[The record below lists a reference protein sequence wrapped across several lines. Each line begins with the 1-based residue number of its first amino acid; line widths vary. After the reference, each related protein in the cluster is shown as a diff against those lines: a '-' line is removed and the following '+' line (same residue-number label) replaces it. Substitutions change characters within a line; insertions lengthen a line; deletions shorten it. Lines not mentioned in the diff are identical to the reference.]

1 MGTRSASRASRTTSK
16 EKKDETQGLGLR
28 GVGSVIAGSASSAGL
43 RPGSAGS
50 GEKVGER
57 ELTNGS
63 SFKHVQMITVID
75 EVCFIMLYLH
85 LFKCYGYGELQH
97 LAERKT
103 HLQVL
108 TSYLKR
114 TAKTELE
121 KDGGRPQ
128 LSVSP

>member
-50 GEKVGER
+50 GEKAGER
-57 ELTNGS
+57 ELTNGL

-75 EVCFIMLYLH
+75 EVCFIYIYSSAMAMANFNTSQKERLTYL
-85 LFKCYGYGELQH
+85 
-97 LAERKT
+97 LAT
-103 HLQVL
+103 
-108 TSYLKR
+108 
-114 TAKTELE
+114 
-121 KDGGRPQ
+121 
-128 LSVSP
+128 

>member
-50 GEKVGER
+50 GEKAGER
-57 ELTNGS
+57 ELTNGL

-75 EVCFIMLYLH
+75 EVCFIYIYSSAMSRGAY
-85 LFKCYGYGELQH
+85 
-97 LAERKT
+97 
-103 HLQVL
+103 
-108 TSYLKR
+108 SYISKPKISPFTKAMR
-114 TAKTELE
+114 SCEDLE
-121 KDGGRPQ
+121 
-128 LSVSP
+128 